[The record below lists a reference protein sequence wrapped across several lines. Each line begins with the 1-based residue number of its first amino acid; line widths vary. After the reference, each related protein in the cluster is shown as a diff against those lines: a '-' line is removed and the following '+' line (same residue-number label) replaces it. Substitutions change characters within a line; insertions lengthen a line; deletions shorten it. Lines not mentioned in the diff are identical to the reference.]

1 MIIPS
6 LDFISGKIVRLYQ
19 GNYNHKTYY
28 EIDIFKQIDHYI
40 KQGAKHIHLVDL
52 DRCKNP
58 SNNQKHILKII
69 SHYNEITF
77 QVGGGIRSQKDVE
90 DLFNVGVSK
99 IVIGTSA
106 ILYPDDFKLWL
117 DKYGC
122 NNFILALDIKINRD
136 NEKKIA
142 IHGWK
147 NITNINLESAINDFL
162 PYGLKNILCTD
173 ISRDGTF
180 LGPNINLYKNLK
192 KKFPNIILQSSGG
205 ISSLADLYH
214 LKKNNIEH
222 VIIGRAFLEKK
233 FTFLEA
239 QKCWQKE

>member
-6 LDFISGKIVRLYQ
+6 LDFINGKIVRLYQ
-19 GNYNHKTYY
+19 GNYNNKIHYKM
-28 EIDIFKQIDHYI
+28 DIFQQIDHYI
-40 KQGAKHIHLVDL
+40 QQGATHIHLVDL
-52 DRCKNP
+52 DRCINP
-58 SNNQKHILKII
+58 TNHQKHILKIV
-69 SHYNEITF
+69 SHYSEIDF
-77 QVGGGIRSQKDVE
+77 QIGGGIRSEKDIK
-90 DLFNVGVSK
+90 DLFNSGVSK

-122 NNFILALDIKINRD
+122 DNFILAVDIKTNNN
-136 NEKKIA
+136 NENKVA
-142 IHGWK
+142 VNGWK
-147 NITNINLESAINDFL
+147 NITKINLESVINDFIS
-162 PYGLKNILCTD
+162 YGLKNILCTD

-180 LGPNINLYKNLK
+180 LGPNINLYKSLK
-192 KKFPNIILQSSGG
+192 KKFPKIILQSSGG
-205 ISSLADLYH
+205 ISSISDLYN